1 MGFFLRLILTGLGWS
16 FGGPLGGI
24 IGYAI
29 GSLFSSGSPRVI
41 RSGVT
46 DTFGNTEEKRDF
58 NVTLLVLSAAVMK
71 ADGNVKRSELD
82 YVKRFF
88 LQNFGQ
94 QRAEN
99 YIKMLRE
106 ILQKDYD
113 IYEVSQQVGRYMD
126 YSTRLQ
132 LLHYLFGIAEA
143 DGVVSAKELHVINTI
158 SDYMGITNSDFASVK
173 AMFIRETDSAYK
185 ILGVAPTATDDEV
198 KRAYREMA
206 KKNHPDLVSN
216 LGDEVRQAAEKKFQ
230 RINEAYRELEA
241 EGRLCHVKTEVDPC
255 HELSGIAARLEGGGD
270 ELAVLRFHLFDGG
283 VFNEVDDDASVSHSV
298 IRPSVLLSDGFTR

>member
-1 MGFFLRLILTGLGWS
+1 MGFFLKMILTVLGWS

-29 GSLFSSGSPRVI
+29 GSLFSGGSPRVI
-41 RSGVT
+41 RSGVE

-88 LQNFGQ
+88 LQNCGQ
-94 QRAEN
+94 ERAEN
-99 YIKMLRE
+99 YIKILRE
-106 ILQKDYD
+106 ILQQDYN
-113 IYEVSQQVGRYMD
+113 IYDVSLQVGRYMD

-143 DGVVSAKELHVINTI
+143 DGIVSPQELSIINTI

-173 AMFIRETDSAYK
+173 AMFIKETDSAYK
-185 ILGVAPTATDDEV
+185 ILGIEPSATDEEV
-198 KRAYREMA
+198 KKAYREMA

-216 LGDEVRQAAEKKFQ
+216 LGDEVRKAAEKKFQ
-230 RINEAYRELEA
+230 EINGAYETIKKQRGL
-241 EGRLCHVKTEVDPC
+241 
-255 HELSGIAARLEGGGD
+255 
-270 ELAVLRFHLFDGG
+270 
-283 VFNEVDDDASVSHSV
+283 
-298 IRPSVLLSDGFTR
+298 